1 MSSHLRFVCCI
12 AASLALMGLPA
23 APAAVATDS
32 SAAMQMPCD
41 GDMPEVAGHQT
52 DCSLGCDSAP
62 TDNQLGP
69 DWAPP
74 ASRPVV
80 KDLSDMLAP
89 PAFLAPIAPTA
100 DPHYPQIARAPPP
113 FATDTPVT
121 RADRLL
127 N

>member
-1 MSSHLRFVCCI
+1 MSGYLRFICCI

-23 APAAVATDS
+23 APAAVATYDS
-32 SAAMQMPCD
+32 TAMQMPCD
-41 GDMPEVAGHQT
+41 GDMPEVPGHRT

-62 TDNQLGP
+62 ADNQLGP

-74 ASRPVV
+74 ASRPVF
-80 KDLSDMLAP
+80 KDFSDMLAP
-89 PAFLAPIAPTA
+89 AAFPAAIAPTA

-113 FATDTPVT
+113 FTTDSPVT

>member
-1 MSSHLRFVCCI
+1 MSAYLQFICCI
-12 AASLALMGLPA
+12 AAGLALMGLPV
-23 APAAVATDS
+23 APAAVMSQHDAV
-32 SAAMQMPCD
+32 AQMPCAGEMHD
-41 GDMPEVAGHQT
+41 TAGHQT
-52 DCSLGCDSAP
+52 DCDQSCDSAP
-62 TDNQLGP
+62 ADNQLGP

-89 PAFLAPIAPTA
+89 PALRSLRPPTA
-100 DPHYPQIARAPPP
+100 DPHYPQIARAPPRL
-113 FATDTPVT
+113 AINSPVT